1 MDYVERVLE
10 NMQLFV
16 LEDVLNGRDFLYE
29 YDLEVCINKNIAKIY
44 IVYLIMMNENFD
56 NVLIMI
62 FIFSMKIFIVL
73 MLLVINRKLYMY
85 Q

>member
-29 YDLEVCINKNIAKIY
+29 YDLEVSINKNRVKIY
-44 IVYLIMMNENFD
+44 IVNLIRMNESFD

>member
-29 YDLEVCINKNIAKIY
+29 YDLEVSIIKNIVKIY
-44 IVYLIMMNENFD
+44 IVNLIRMN
-56 NVLIMI
+56 
-62 FIFSMKIFIVL
+62 
-73 MLLVINRKLYMY
+73 
-85 Q
+85 

>member
-10 NMQLFV
+10 NMQLFF

-29 YDLEVCINKNIAKIY
+29 YDLEVCINKNRVKIY
-44 IVYLIMMNENFD
+44 IVNLIRINESFD

>member
-16 LEDVLNGRDFLYE
+16 LGDVLIGRDFLYE
-29 YDLEVCINKNIAKIY
+29 YDLEVCINKNRVKIY
-44 IVYLIMMNENFD
+44 IVNLIRMNESFD